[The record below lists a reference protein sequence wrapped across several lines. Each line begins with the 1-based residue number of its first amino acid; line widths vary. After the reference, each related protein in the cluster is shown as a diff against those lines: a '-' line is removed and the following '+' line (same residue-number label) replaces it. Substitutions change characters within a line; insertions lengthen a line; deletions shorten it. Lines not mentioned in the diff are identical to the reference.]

1 MCAVCSEDELQRLT
15 HDLPSLLPQPLPF
28 TPTPTPY
35 SGVRGKWS
43 VLAFG
48 PGWLQQLE
56 CLPHTSV
63 RTRVCIPRIH
73 QLED

>member
-15 HDLPSLLPQPLPF
+15 HGLPSLLPQPLPF
-28 TPTPTPY
+28 TPAPTPY

-48 PGWLQQLE
+48 PGLVAA
-56 CLPHTSV
+56 V
-63 RTRVCIPRIH
+63 RVLATH
-73 QLED
+73 QREH